1 MSVDFISLFF
11 AKLLVALV
19 CVRVAVASYVAASS
33 PLLLLLCCCCFFGH
47 AVLSLFVVAAVA
59 VVVRSLLMPA
69 HVNDD
74 VEQPKGK
81 AEEGSRLSCVR
92 KEREKKPEKP

>member
-1 MSVDFISLFF
+1 M
-11 AKLLVALV
+11 LLAPD
-19 CVRVAVASYVAASS
+19 S

-59 VVVRSLLMPA
+59 VVVRSLLMPT

-74 VEQPKGK
+74 VEQPKGEK
-81 AEEGSRLSCVR
+81 GKRLSCVR
-92 KEREKKPEKP
+92 KQREKKPEKP